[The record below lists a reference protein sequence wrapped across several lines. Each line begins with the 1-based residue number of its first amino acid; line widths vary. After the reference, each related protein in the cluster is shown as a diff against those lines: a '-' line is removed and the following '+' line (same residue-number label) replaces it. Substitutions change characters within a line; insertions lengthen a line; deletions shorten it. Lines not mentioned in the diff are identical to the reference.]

1 MFGKVS
7 PVNIL
12 IKEPAFIKKV
22 SEHSSDI
29 SELVY
34 FVGWLLQLWLL
45 FKYLK
50 TINSQSFANL
60 KLKFIVKCIFW
71 IESIKMLS
79 KLIKEI
85 GN

>member
-22 SEHSSDI
+22 SEHSSEI

-34 FVGWLLQLWLL
+34 FVG
-45 FKYLK
+45 
-50 TINSQSFANL
+50 
-60 KLKFIVKCIFW
+60 
-71 IESIKMLS
+71 
-79 KLIKEI
+79 
-85 GN
+85 